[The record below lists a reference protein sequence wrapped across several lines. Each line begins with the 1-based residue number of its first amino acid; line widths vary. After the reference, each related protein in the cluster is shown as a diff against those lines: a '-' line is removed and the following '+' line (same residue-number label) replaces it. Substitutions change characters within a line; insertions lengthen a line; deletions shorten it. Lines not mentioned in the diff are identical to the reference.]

1 MEFTKEQIETAKKI
15 LESYRVV
22 QNRHHNFENYL
33 DSLLKPETKFID
45 VRIEYESDAS
55 NSSLPLTANNLETH
69 FDCAT
74 ELKGVKVTE
83 LPEVFTR
90 EDMIEFA
97 NIDHIRYCDIEP
109 NLEKFIS
116 ERNQNE

>member
-33 DSLLKPETKFID
+33 DSLLKPETKKIIVEIESND
-45 VRIEYESDAS
+45 CDSIGILNRIFCGE
-55 NSSLPLTANNLETH
+55 
-69 FDCAT
+69 
-74 ELKGVKVTE
+74 KGLCDFTFENKWRATE

-97 NIDHIRYCDIEP
+97 NYHHHVDETVETNINDWLSQRES
-109 NLEKFIS
+109 K
-116 ERNQNE
+116 

>member
-45 VRIEYESDAS
+45 VRIEYESD
-55 NSSLPLTANNLETH
+55 NFPLTADRVKSAL
-69 FDCAT
+69 
-74 ELKGVKVTE
+74 ELKYDITFRNFKVTE

-90 EDMIEFA
+90 EDMIDFA
-97 NIDHIRYCDIEP
+97 QYNYEHSSISKVT
-109 NLEKFIS
+109 NLDTWLS
-116 ERNQNE
+116 ESKSK